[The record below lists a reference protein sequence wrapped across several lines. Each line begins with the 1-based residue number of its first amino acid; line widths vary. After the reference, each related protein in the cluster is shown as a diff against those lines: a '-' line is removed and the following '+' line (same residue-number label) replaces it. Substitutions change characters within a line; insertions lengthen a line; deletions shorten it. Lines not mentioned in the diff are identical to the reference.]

1 MIEEAISKLVGGTD
15 LSRAEA
21 ARAMTEIMSGDATS
35 SQIAAFITALAM
47 KGETVD
53 EITGCAEVMRE
64 KVTPVRCSKRP
75 LIDTCGTGG
84 DKSGTFNIST
94 ATAIVAAAA
103 GATVAKHGN
112 RAASSRCG
120 SADVL
125 EELGVRVD
133 MPPEK
138 VEDCLEQAGIGFMF
152 APVFHKSMK
161 YAAQPR
167 RELGI
172 RTVFNLV
179 GPVTNPARADCQ
191 VMGIF
196 APELTEPMAMV
207 LGNLG
212 ATRAFVVWG
221 AGLDEVTIAG
231 PTRVSEVR
239 DGRVRTYEITPE
251 ELGVGTGSVD
261 DLKGGDVK
269 TNAAIITDILA
280 GREGPPREIVVANA
294 GVGLVVA
301 GLVST
306 FREGTDLARDA
317 IDSGRARDKLEQ
329 LIQLSRA

>member
-1 MIEEAISKLVGGTD
+1 MIEAAISKLVTGTD
-15 LSRAEA
+15 LSRTEA
-21 ARAMTEIMSGDATS
+21 AQAMTEIMSGQATS
-35 SQIAAFITALAM
+35 AHIASFITALAM

-64 KVTPVRCSKRP
+64 KATPVRCSKRP

-94 ATAIVAAAA
+94 ATAIVAAAD

-125 EELGVRVD
+125 EELGVKVD
-133 MPPEK
+133 MAPEK
-138 VEDCLEQAGIGFMF
+138 LEYCLEHADIGSMF

-179 GPVTNPARADCQ
+179 GPVTNPARADRQ

-231 PTRVSEVR
+231 PTRVSEVN
-239 DGRVRTYEITPE
+239 DGEVTTYEITPE
-251 ELGVGTGSVD
+251 ELGVDTASVD

-269 TNAAIITDILA
+269 TNAAIITDILC
-280 GREGPPREIVVANA
+280 GRQGPHREIVVANV
-294 GVGLVVA
+294 GVSLVVA
-301 GLVST
+301 GLAST
-306 FREGTDLARDA
+306 FREGADLAREA
-317 IDSGRARDKLEQ
+317 IDSDRAREKLEQ
-329 LIQLSRA
+329 LIQLSHA